1 MSAELEILAIAVLTA
16 VAAALPGA
24 FLVLRRM
31 ALVSDAISHAI
42 LPGIVVAF
50 FLTHDL
56 NSPLLFVAA
65 AGTGVLTVAL
75 IETVRRS
82 RLVPED
88 AAIGLVFPALFALG
102 VILISRY
109 AGDVHLDTDA
119 VLLGELAFAPF
130 NRLTVAGI
138 DLGPVALWSMGGIL
152 ALNLVFIVVAFKE
165 LKLATV
171 DAGLAATLGFSP
183 VVIHYGLMAIV
194 SLTAVGAFSAVGS
207 ILVVA
212 LMIAPPA
219 TAYLLVERF
228 GAMLWLSAVVAAAGA
243 AVGFG
248 AAYALDVSIAGAMA
262 AACGVLFGAAFL
274 LAPQRGLLA
283 QVRRRSVQRVEF
295 GARMLLV
302 HLLHHENSADA
313 PEECRLETLH
323 QHLQW
328 GQAFTRQVV
337 RHAGSRQ
344 LVAEAGA
351 LLQLSKAGRDLA
363 QQAVVGSAT

>member
-1 MSAELEILAIAVLTA
+1 MSAELEILLIAVVTA

-24 FLVLRRM
+24 LLVLRRM

-42 LPGIVVAF
+42 LPGIVIAF

-56 NSPLLFVAA
+56 NSPLLVVAA
-65 AGTGVLTVAL
+65 AATGVLTVAL

-130 NRLTVAGI
+130 NRMTLGGV

-152 ALNLVFIVVAFKE
+152 VLNLSLLVIAFKE
-165 LKLATV
+165 LKLTTV
-171 DAGLAATLGFSP
+171 DAELAATLGFSP
-183 VVIHYGLMAIV
+183 VLIHYGLMSMV
-194 SLTAVGAFSAVGS
+194 SITAVGAFNAVGS

-219 TAYLLVERF
+219 TAYVLVDRF
-228 GAMLWLSAVVAAAGA
+228 GPMLWLSAVIAAAGA
-243 AVGFG
+243 ALGFG
-248 AAYALDVSIAGAMA
+248 TAYVLDVSIAGAMA
-262 AACGVLFGAAFL
+262 TASGVLFGAAFL
-274 LAPQRGLLA
+274 FAPRRGVLA
-283 QVRRRSVQRVEF
+283 QIRRRAVQRIEF
-295 GARMLLV
+295 SSRMLLV
-302 HLLHHENSADA
+302 HLLHHEHSAD
-313 PEECRLETLH
+313 ELVECRIDTLH
-323 QHLQW
+323 RHLQW
-328 GQAFTRQVV
+328 GESFTRQVV
-337 RHAGSRQ
+337 RYADSKR
-344 LVAEAGA
+344 LVTEAGE
-351 LLQLSKAGRDLA
+351 LLQLTDSGRELA
-363 QQAVVGSAT
+363 QHAVVGG